1 MTITASLVKELRERT
16 GVGMMEC
23 KKVLVE
29 AGGDLDAAQEMLR
42 TRGQAQAEKKAGR
55 IAAEGRIELAVG
67 DDAAV
72 IVEVNCETDFVAI
85 DENFLA
91 FAQQSAKLALQQRPA
106 DVEALMASSTES
118 GETLEEVRRELVA
131 KIGENIN
138 VRRFELIQ
146 SDGSLGSYLHGTRI
160 GVVVA
165 FEGGDEELRKN
176 IAMHIAA
183 TSPQCISAD
192 DVAADVLDKE
202 RRILTE
208 QAAGEGKPPAIAVKM
223 VEGRLR
229 KYLNQITLLGQP
241 FVRDPDVS
249 VGKLLEQR
257 QATVQRFVRLEVGE
271 GIEKKTEDFAAE
283 VQAQIEAQG

>member
-16 GVGMMEC
+16 GAGMMEC

-29 AGGDLDAAQEMLR
+29 AGGDLDAAQKLLR

-55 IAAEGRIELAVG
+55 IAAEGRIELAVD

-72 IVEVNCETDFVAI
+72 IVEVNCETDFVAK

-106 DVEALMASSTES
+106 DVEALMASTAET
-118 GETLEEVRRELVA
+118 GETLEVVRRELVA

-160 GVVVA
+160 GVIVA

-176 IAMHIAA
+176 VAMHIAA

-192 DVAADVLDKE
+192 DVAADVLDAE

-208 QAAGEGKPPAIAVKM
+208 QAAGEGKPPEIAAKM

-249 VGKLLEQR
+249 VGKLLDQR
-257 QATVQRFVRLEVGE
+257 QATVKRFVRLEVGE

>member
-1 MTITASLVKELRERT
+1 
-16 GVGMMEC
+16 
-23 KKVLVE
+23 
-29 AGGDLDAAQEMLR
+29 
-42 TRGQAQAEKKAGR
+42 
-55 IAAEGRIELAVG
+55 
-67 DDAAV
+67 
-72 IVEVNCETDFVAI
+72 
-85 DENFLA
+85 
-91 FAQQSAKLALQQRPA
+91 
-106 DVEALMASSTES
+106 
-118 GETLEEVRRELVA
+118 VRRELVA

-138 VRRFELIQ
+138 VRRFEWIR

-160 GVVVA
+160 GVIVA

-176 IAMHIAA
+176 VAMHIAA

-192 DVAADVLDKE
+192 DVAADVLDAE

-208 QAAGEGKPPAIAVKM
+208 QAAGEGKPPEIAVKM
-223 VEGRLR
+223 VEGRMR

-249 VGKLLEQR
+249 VGKLLDQR
-257 QATVQRFVRLEVGE
+257 QATVTRFVRLEVGE

>member
-16 GVGMMEC
+16 GAGMMEC

-29 AGGDLDAAQEMLR
+29 AGGDLDAAQKLLR

-55 IAAEGRIELAVG
+55 IAAEGRIELAVD
-67 DDAAV
+67 DDAAG
-72 IVEVNCETDFVAI
+72 IVEVNCETDFVAK

-106 DVEALMASSTES
+106 DVEALMASTAET
-118 GETLEEVRRELVA
+118 GETLEVVRRELVA

-160 GVVVA
+160 GVIVA

-176 IAMHIAA
+176 VAMHIAA
-183 TSPQCISAD
+183 TSPRCISAD
-192 DVAADVLDKE
+192 DVAADVLDAE

-208 QAAGEGKPPAIAVKM
+208 QAAGEGKPPEIAAKM

-249 VGKLLEQR
+249 VGKLLDQR
-257 QATVQRFVRLEVGE
+257 QATVKRFVRLEVGE

-283 VQAQIEAQG
+283 VRAQIEAQG